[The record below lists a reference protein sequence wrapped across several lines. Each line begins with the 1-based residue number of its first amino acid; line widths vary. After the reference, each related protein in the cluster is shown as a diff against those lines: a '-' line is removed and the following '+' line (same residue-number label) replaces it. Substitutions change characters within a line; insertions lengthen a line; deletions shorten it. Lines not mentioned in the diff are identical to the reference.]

1 MANTSRRLISPED
14 LHPSPGYSHVAV
26 ASGSRIVFLAGQVAL
41 ERDFTIV
48 GGTDLAAQTRRAMQ
62 NVGTALDA
70 AGGDWGDVVRRTIYT
85 TRPGEFE
92 TIAAAIDAVTGGG
105 PQPAQTIVGVTG
117 LALPGLLIEIEVTAV
132 IA

>member
-70 AGGDWGDVVRRTIYT
+70 VGGDWGDVVRRTIYT

-92 TIAAAIDAVTGGG
+92 TIAAAIDDVTGGG

-132 IA
+132 IE